1 VGETET
7 GEPIK
12 LPGIQEYVVPGT
24 VLLEDKD
31 EVAPTQMVEGVADGV
46 TTGLGFTVTETV
58 LVPEQPAAVPV
69 TVYTVV
75 NPGVTVTGE
84 PLKLPGI
91 QVKLVPVTLLVAL
104 NDVDEPK
111 HIAEGVAVGVTT
123 GLGLTTTVVVTGGL
137 VCVPTVMVIE

>member
-12 LPGIQEYVVPGT
+12 LPGIQEYIVPGT
-24 VLLEDKD
+24 VLVEDKD

-46 TTGLGFTVTETV
+46 TTGLGFTVTDTM
-58 LVPEQPAAVPV
+58 LVPVQPAAVPV
-69 TVYTVV
+69 TEYTVLDT
-75 NPGVTVTGE
+75 GVTVTGE
-84 PLKLPGI
+84 PLKLLGI
-91 QVKLVPVTLLVAL
+91 QVKLVPDTLLIAL
-104 NDVDEPK
+104 NDEEEPK
-111 HIAEGVAVGVTT
+111 HIAEGVAVGVTI